1 MDLCLIFRREKL
13 GIFCFLLLLENK
25 SLESIVLNI
34 GNGIIPI
41 CLFKCFF
48 FFEEKLS
55 FGLRV
60 CQGVSQAGEYLA
72 YKDAGG
78 RGKHPIFS

>member
-25 SLESIVLNI
+25 SLESIVRNI

-41 CLFKCFF
+41 CLFK
-48 FFEEKLS
+48 
-55 FGLRV
+55 
-60 CQGVSQAGEYLA
+60 
-72 YKDAGG
+72 
-78 RGKHPIFS
+78 